1 MGAVFYREFLA
12 LVYRWFGS
20 SHLLGQQLSILTFA
34 LSCIIFLK
42 IMRQLKIVR
51 HRLSA
56 LIVFGALPSMVLF
69 GTTTLRE
76 SYQLLFFMLAVY
88 FGIKMHK
95 KGGINAYLIAMGVSA
110 LIMGLFHKALIVY
123 AAFLTILFILYELKP
138 ATHFWSIKKLRL
150 AGFLILPII
159 LLGLSALSKV
169 NLAGLD
175 VLTKVVN
182 LDFLQGAANHRE
194 SSFATM
200 GNTTY
205 GIPLDLSSPATIVL
219 STIKFY
225 GSYLFGPFPWQVR
238 SIGGA
243 YACLVSIL
251 RMVLICVSI
260 SEWRKADGSHRQL
273 IKLMLILYFS
283 MTFIWALG
291 TTNYGTAARHQML
304 SWWIIVIIGV
314 PPSLTILSRIRLGPS
329 KRKHSNPLKV
339 TGKTA

>member
-1 MGAVFYREFLA
+1 MGFLT
-12 LVYRWFGS
+12 LP
-20 SHLLGQQLSILTFA
+20 
-34 LSCIIFLK
+34 IFL
-42 IMRQLKIVR
+42 I
-51 HRLSA
+51 
-56 LIVFGALPSMVLF
+56 
-69 GTTTLRE
+69 
-76 SYQLLFFMLAVY
+76 
-88 FGIKMHK
+88 
-95 KGGINAYLIAMGVSA
+95 
-110 LIMGLFHKALIVY
+110 
-123 AAFLTILFILYELKP
+123 
-138 ATHFWSIKKLRL
+138 
-150 AGFLILPII
+150 GFVM
-159 LLGLSALSKV
+159 LSKV
-169 NLAGLD
+169 SIEGLH
-175 VLTKVVN
+175 VLRKLVN
-182 LDFLQGAANHRE
+182 LDILQAA
-194 SSFATM
+194 ATYRANS
-200 GNTTY
+200 GVTKDTTTY
-205 GIPLDLSSPATIVL
+205 GILLDLSSPATIVL

-225 GSYLFGPFPWQVR
+225 GCYLFGPFPWQVR